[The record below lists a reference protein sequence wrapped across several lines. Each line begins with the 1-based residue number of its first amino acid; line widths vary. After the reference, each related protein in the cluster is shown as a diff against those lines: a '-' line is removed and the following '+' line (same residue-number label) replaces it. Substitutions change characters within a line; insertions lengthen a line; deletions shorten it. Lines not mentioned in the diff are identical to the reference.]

1 MAVGRQKKMKAT
13 TRWLWVGK
21 KRKKVDFS
29 NRSNKN
35 EHKLNG
41 NPKKRPKK
49 KGNDPPIG
57 KLARAARDHSCM
69 TSF

>member
-1 MAVGRQKKMKAT
+1 MGVGRQKKMKAT

-49 KGNDPPIG
+49 RKRPTYRETRARSKGSQLYD
-57 KLARAARDHSCM
+57 
-69 TSF
+69 